1 MELFIGGILVGIAI
15 FAIIA
20 AVNIFNKM
28 QTEMVRL
35 NGMVDNVN
43 KINQLLLVKLN
54 KIEKV
59 TDATMIAAETFVDA
73 LRTSAEQ
80 MIGFRPLSRN
90 GESNQDVV
98 DDLRRAFD
106 DGIRGL
112 EDNINDNDDMDEEEG
127 PEEPWKK
134 K

>member
-1 MELFIGGILVGIAI
+1 MTLFISGILVGIVI

-28 QTEMVRL
+28 QQEMVRL
-35 NGMVDNVN
+35 NTAIDNMN
-43 KINQLLLVKLN
+43 KVLQVSMVKLG

-59 TDATMIAAETFVDA
+59 TDTTMIAAETFVDA
-73 LRTSAEQ
+73 LRNSAEQ
-80 MIGFRPLSRN
+80 MMIRPMRGSLPPEGF
-90 GESNQDVV
+90 
-98 DDLRRAFD
+98 DDLRNAFD
-106 DGIRGL
+106 EGIRNF
-112 EDNINDNDDMDEEEG
+112 ENDMNDNQDDMDDEEG

>member
-1 MELFIGGILVGIAI
+1 MMLFISGILVGITV

-28 QTEMVRL
+28 QQEMVRL
-35 NGMVDNVN
+35 NTVIDNMN
-43 KINQLLLVKLN
+43 KVLQVSMVKLG

-59 TDATMIAAETFVDA
+59 TDTTMIAAETFVDA
-73 LRTSAEQ
+73 LRNSAEQ
-80 MIGFRPLSRN
+80 MMMRPMRGSIPPEGF
-90 GESNQDVV
+90 

-112 EDNINDNDDMDEEEG
+112 EDNIDDRDDMDEEEG